1 MNNKLL
7 LIVASLNRIK
17 NKESIAELF
26 SIINP
31 EYDFFDIL
39 PIDQHSKNK
48 ILNNLKIN
56 EKISLLDYHDNLII
70 KLKITY
76 VIDFGSTIFVQVHKD
91 HNMDKYIP
99 YVIDI
104 NKKNIKPVSLNP
116 NIKIINF

>member
-17 NKESIAELF
+17 NKKNIAELF

-39 PIDQHSKNK
+39 PIDQASKNR

-56 EKISLLDYHDNLII
+56 EKISLLDYYDNLII

-104 NKKNIKPVSLNP
+104 NKKIVKQVSLTP

>member
-7 LIVASLNRIK
+7 LIVASLNKMK
-17 NKESIAELF
+17 NTKSFAELF

-39 PIDQHSKNK
+39 PIDQSSKNN

-56 EKISLLDYHDNLII
+56 EKISLLDYNDNFIL
-70 KLKITY
+70 KLKIIY
-76 VIDFGSTIFVQVHKD
+76 IIDFGSTIFVQVNKD

-104 NKKNIKPVSLNP
+104 NKKNIKPISLNP

>member
-7 LIVASLNRIK
+7 LIVASLNKMK
-17 NKESIAELF
+17 NTKSFAELF

-39 PIDQHSKNK
+39 PIDQSSKNN

-56 EKISLLDYHDNLII
+56 EKVSLLDYNDSFIL
-70 KLKITY
+70 KLKIIY
-76 VIDFGSTIFVQVHKD
+76 IIDFGSTIFVQVNKD

-104 NKKNIKPVSLNP
+104 KKKNIKPISLNP